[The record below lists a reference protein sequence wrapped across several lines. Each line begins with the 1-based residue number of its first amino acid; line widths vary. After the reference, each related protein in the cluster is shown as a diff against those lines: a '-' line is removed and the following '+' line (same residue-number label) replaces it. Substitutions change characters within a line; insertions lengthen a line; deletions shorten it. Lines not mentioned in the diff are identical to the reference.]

1 MTGSTGQSAA
11 ELTGRTPAGLALAA
25 VEPDLAPN
33 LGALIRLGACL
44 GAPVHVV
51 EPCGFPFSPKA
62 WRRSAMDYA
71 ALAEIHR
78 HDSWAR
84 FEAAM
89 AGRRLV
95 ALSAR
100 AERVIWRFAFA
111 PGDVLLLGSESR
123 GLTAAAVAAA
133 AVRLAIPL
141 RPGARSLNIAVAA
154 GIALAEADRQL
165 RWA

>member
-1 MTGSTGQSAA
+1 MTGSTGQTAA
-11 ELTGRTPAGLALAA
+11 ELQNGSSKPLALAA
-25 VEPDLAPN
+25 IEPDLAPN

-51 EPCGFPFSPKA
+51 EPCGFAFSPRA

-71 ALAEIHR
+71 RLAEIHR
-78 HDSWAR
+78 HDSWTR
-84 FEAAM
+84 FETAL

-100 AERVIWRFAFA
+100 AERPIWRFGFA
-111 PGDVLLLGSESR
+111 AGDVLMLGSESR
-123 GLTAAAVAAA
+123 GLTEAAFAAAHA
-133 AVRLAIPL
+133 RLAIPL
-141 RPGARSLNIAVAA
+141 EPGARSLNIVVAA
-154 GIALAEADRQL
+154 GIALAEAQRQL